1 MKVKFPSQTN
11 AALAKMKLEGQG
23 ISATFDT
30 DGDVL
35 HVADA
40 DLEAVIDSIFDDEG
54 LYGAQIEEEEFDD

>member
-1 MKVKFPSQTN
+1 
-11 AALAKMKLEGQG
+11 MKLEGQG